1 MHTEVFI
8 SIIKHIVCRKYNISL
23 ELISHFSV
31 ILLFLQNIP
40 YGRNDCTLD
49 LYHPNVPRPEG
60 GYMSMPVVI
69 FVYGGAWGSGDKNMY
84 GPLCVEIAN
93 RLNAVVCCPNLSI
106 YPKVLYSISVK
117 SSRRNVLLF

>member
-1 MHTEVFI
+1 LVVRAVLHAKTKIF
-8 SIIKHIVCRKYNISL
+8 RKKSKTT

-84 GPLCVEIAN
+84 GPLCVEN
-93 RLNAVVCCPNLSI
+93 MEC
-106 YPKVLYSISVK
+106 SVK
-117 SSRRNVLLF
+117 TIK